1 MLLFGIIVSMNT
13 FHLNIYLLSIFS
25 LGSDKEAQIEEFS
38 SKFFEI
44 KQEDFQIKE
53 HSSPSDLAEA
63 GQGDP
68 VFIVKDKKG
77 NPIGVIKT
85 ISTKFPDGRA
95 HFKAEY
101 EALDFLSHLQL
112 KNFHTVKFKGIAET
126 TLDGE
131 KKGIIAEE
139 FAKGLSINQFLK
151 NISKTKNNQK
161 RELLLRELN
170 RGLEKTAIA
179 LAELHQVKKFSYPS
193 QSYLIKFDTDHP
205 PGPSGIIH
213 GDTHP
218 GNIFYD
224 PKTDQI
230 SFIDFGSTHL
240 AREGAPILQDAGN
253 FLLTFEVFASYYHL
267 TPNEIDKLTHTFL
280 ETYKSK
286 IPEATNE
293 SINFYKNYY
302 IKTYA
307 STETWDEEAS
317 DQAEFIHSY
326 CREIV

>member
-1 MLLFGIIVSMNT
+1 MLLFGIIVAMIP

-25 LGSDKEAQIEEFS
+25 SSFLQDETIEEFS
-38 SKFFEI
+38 TKFFEV
-44 KQEDFQIKE
+44 KEGEFQIKE

-68 VFIVKDKKG
+68 IFIVIDKNG
-77 NPIGVIKT
+77 SPIGVIKT
-85 ISTKFPDGRA
+85 ISTEFPDGRA

-101 EALDFLSHLQL
+101 ESLDFLSHLNL
-112 KNFHTVKFKGIAET
+112 KNFHTIKFKGIGET
-126 TLDGE
+126 TLNGE

-151 NISKTKNNQK
+151 KISKTSNSKK
-161 RELLLRELN
+161 RGVLLTELN
-170 RGLEKTAIA
+170 RGLKKTALA
-179 LAELHQVKKFSYPS
+179 LAELHQVKKFSYPA

-224 PKTDQI
+224 PKTDRV
-230 SFIDFGSTHL
+230 SFIDFGSTHIT
-240 AREGAPILQDAGN
+240 REGAPILQDAGN
-253 FLLTFEVFASYYHL
+253 FLLTFEIFAAYYHL
-267 TPNEIDKLTHTFL
+267 SSDEISELTNNFL
-280 ETYKSK
+280 STYKSK
-286 IPEATNE
+286 IPEATDVA
-293 SINFYKNYY
+293 INFYKNYY
-302 IKTYA
+302 VKTFA
-307 STETWDEEAS
+307 STETWDKKSS

-326 CREIV
+326 CHKIV

>member
-38 SKFFEI
+38 SKFFEM
-44 KQEDFQIKE
+44 KKEDFQIKK

-85 ISTKFPDGRA
+85 ISTEFPDGRA

-112 KNFHTVKFKGIAET
+112 KNFHTVKFKGIGEIT
-126 TLDGE
+126 MDGE

-151 NISKTKNNQK
+151 KISKTGNEKK
-161 RELLLRELN
+161 RAVLLRDLN
-170 RGLEKTAIA
+170 RGMEKTALA
-179 LAELHQVKKFSYPS
+179 LSELHQFKKFSYPA

-224 PKTDQI
+224 PKTDEI

-253 FLLTFEVFASYYHL
+253 FLLTFEIFAAYYHL
-267 TPNEIDKLTHTFL
+267 TDEEIKKLTDTFL
-280 ETYKSK
+280 ITYKSK
-286 IPEATNE
+286 VSEATDE
-293 SINFYKNYY
+293 SIAFYKNYY

>member
-1 MLLFGIIVSMNT
+1 
-13 FHLNIYLLSIFS
+13 
-25 LGSDKEAQIEEFS
+25 
-38 SKFFEI
+38 
-44 KQEDFQIKE
+44 
-53 HSSPSDLAEA
+53 
-63 GQGDP
+63 
-68 VFIVKDKKG
+68 
-77 NPIGVIKT
+77 
-85 ISTKFPDGRA
+85 
-95 HFKAEY
+95 
-101 EALDFLSHLQL
+101 
-112 KNFHTVKFKGIAET
+112 
-126 TLDGE
+126 
-131 KKGIIAEE
+131 
-139 FAKGLSINQFLK
+139 LK